1 MPVREPQLE
10 MFRPQADDPNV
21 LWFADLLFING
32 QWMTAAKVIEMVP
45 LEFRER
51 SERAID
57 DRQVRAWAEAAA
69 PKVISGQRGY
79 KHTDH
84 ATAEEIKAFIATM
97 ESQGSKML
105 ARAHKVRTYAHAKI
119 G

>member
-1 MPVREPQLE
+1 MPAAAPQLE
-10 MFRPQADDPNV
+10 LFRPAATNPNV
-21 LWFADLLFING
+21 AWFVEILFVNGGWMRAADILAI
-32 QWMTAAKVIEMVP
+32 VP
-45 LEFRER
+45 PDFDGLT
-51 SERAID
+51 
-57 DRQVRAWAEAAA
+57 DRDVRAWAEAAA

-84 ATAEEIKAFIATM
+84 ATAEEIKMFINTM

-105 ARAHKVRTYAHAKI
+105 SRANKVRTYAHAKI

>member
-1 MPVREPQLE
+1 MNAAPQLE
-10 MFRPQADDPNV
+10 LFRPKADDPNV
-21 LWFADLLFING
+21 AWLVDFLARKSDWITARQIMETINPWLPDKLNDRDL
-32 QWMTAAKVIEMVP
+32 
-45 LEFRER
+45 
-51 SERAID
+51 RAL
-57 DRQVRAWAEAAA
+57 AEAAA

-97 ESQGSKML
+97 ESQGTKML
-105 ARAHKVRTYAHAKI
+105 ARANKVRTYAHAKI